1 MNKDIL
7 TIYCQH
13 GNERFGAL
21 VAEALAQLKQSV
33 LLGNPKAFI
42 QNKRFITIDMNRA
55 YANQDLKLAEVRR
68 TQQILK
74 KASKYPLVLDI
85 HSSTSDVGK
94 VAIIREAS
102 PEILSIVL
110 SLGME
115 RAVVMPPHIVEH
127 ALIGNVQCGISIEYG
142 SDALQTMGEAK
153 RLAKR
158 IASTNDGTRTGSI
171 EVFYIE
177 DLLDHTFLSKDLQNY
192 VYSNLI
198 DGYPFLYGEKEYAS
212 YAGFFARKKEK
223 VIIGSNDE

>member
-1 MNKDIL
+1 MNKATL

-21 VAEALAQLKQSV
+21 VAEALAELKQAV
-33 LLGNPKAFI
+33 LLGNPIAFM

-55 YANQDLKLAEVRR
+55 YATKDIGLAEVRR
-68 TQQILK
+68 AQQILK
-74 KASKYPLVLDI
+74 KARQYQLVLDI

-102 PEILSIVL
+102 PEILRIAL
-110 SLGME
+110 GLGME

-142 SDALQTMGEAK
+142 ADALQTIGEAK

-158 IASTNDGTRTGSI
+158 IANSNGREQAGSI

-177 DLLDHTFLSKDLQNY
+177 DLLDSSYLNKPMQNY
-192 VYSNLI
+192 QYSSQIN
-198 DGYPFLYGEKEYAS
+198 GYPFLYGEKEYAT

-223 VIIGSNDE
+223 VIIGSDDE